1 MPEPLGPARARRS
14 AGPRRSSGCSSVRD
28 GPSARRP
35 SASETSSRPG
45 NRDAGQ
51 PEGELALARCVEAV
65 ALPLGRRD
73 AALHLAQQPAGLA
86 VLAGGPRRVDGPAP
100 VVVAPGQPALGAPLV
115 RPAGF
120 RAPSC
125 RFCEQPVRLV
135 AGVLVLRPAGGAL
148 GCGRRRGL
156 RVAAGPQRRRGRLH
170 HQAAAAEPVQQL
182 AVVADQQADAV
193 VSRQRRREH
202 LARRGV
208 EVVCRLVDG
217 EHRRFPPQ
225 RDGDLGALALAV
237 AQALPALEPVGLDR
251 ESPLQAAGRP
261 VGGGEK
267 RGQLGRRVVGALGAV
282 DCGRGRR
289 DGPGRRGQLACGQ
302 QQQRR
307 LAAPVRPD
315 DSRPARGQV
324 EREILEERL
333 RRRLVA
339 KREAGHS
346 EHHGVPLGATK
357 KPRLSVALSGRNAPL
372 WARAPSRRGGPRCCS
387 STLPVLHLLLP
398 VMDRATASLGLTL
411 HDRDDAV
418 KSAAP
423 ARSHSR
429 TNRVLARV
437 YRSLSLRCVAASS
450 RLSAA

>member
-1 MPEPLGPARARRS
+1 MLLPEPLGPARARRS
-14 AGPRRSSGCSSVRD
+14 AGPRRSSGCSSERD

-51 PEGELALARCVEAV
+51 PEGELALAPGVETV
-65 ALPLGRRD
+65 AQPLGRGD

-86 VLAGGPRRVDGPAP
+86 VLARGPRRVDGPAP

-125 RFCEQPVRLV
+125 RLCEQPVRLG

-182 AVVADQQADAV
+182 AVMADQQADAV

-237 AQALPALEPVGLDR
+237 AQALPALEPVGLR
-251 ESPLQAAGRP
+251 WRAAP
-261 VGGGEK
+261 AGGGPS
-267 RGQLGRRVVGALGAV
+267 GRR
-282 DCGRGRR
+282 RR
-289 DGPGRRGQLACGQ
+289 ET
-302 QQQRR
+302 
-307 LAAPVRPD
+307 
-315 DSRPARGQV
+315 RPARPA
-324 EREILEERL
+324 
-333 RRRLVA
+333 RRRC
-339 KREAGHS
+339 AGRS
-346 EHHGVPLGATK
+346 
-357 KPRLSVALSGRNAPL
+357 RSR
-372 WARAPSRRGGPRCCS
+372 ARAPRRSRPSG
-387 STLPVLHLLLP
+387 
-398 VMDRATASLGLTL
+398 
-411 HDRDDAV
+411 
-418 KSAAP
+418 P
-423 ARSHSR
+423 AR
-429 TNRVLARV
+429 
-437 YRSLSLRCVAASS
+437 LRPAAAASS
-450 RLSAA
+450 CRTRSVRRFPSSPPAGRARDPRTAARGAAS